1 MSFCLGKELQ
11 NAGMKGA
18 GLMGEMITCHC
29 YKNGWNSA
37 EGLRVNWR
45 KMGGGFLWGYFHGL
59 SFFSFGN
66 EVLAEQSNGLPVT
79 GAGSPWVS

>member
-29 YKNGWNSA
+29 YKNGWNRTD
-37 EGLRVNWR
+37 GLKGNWR
-45 KMGGGFLWGYFHGL
+45 KMEFFFVWGHFLGL
-59 SFFSFGN
+59 SFCFKFGN
-66 EVLAEQSNGLPVT
+66 EVLGEQSYGLPVS
-79 GAGSPWVS
+79 GAGSR